1 MRGLVVF
8 DMDGTLLAKR
18 TIDVL
23 ADELNFKQEL
33 LQIDQYSADMYAY
46 QVSIEVARLLE
57 GISASEIIDIFD
69 QIKVRRGAQRL
80 VNFLKK
86 KSFLTAIISDSYTF
100 LIQRLA
106 KKLQIDEF
114 WGNIVEINEGRLTGK
129 LITQPCWRDNDTR
142 CKRHSVCKL
151 NALESIAKKHD
162 IPLEKIIAFG
172 DSESDICMLKHA
184 KIAIGVAPRS
194 IALIKYVDLVVEK
207 DFEESW
213 SDIIRLISKFQLT

>member
-1 MRGLVVF
+1 VRGLAVF
-8 DMDGTLLAKR
+8 DMDGTLLVKR

-33 LQIDQYSADMYAY
+33 LQIDQRSDDKYAY

-57 GISASEIIDIFD
+57 GISATEITDIFD
-69 QIKVRRGAQRL
+69 QIEVRRGARRL
-80 VNFLKK
+80 VNFFKK

-114 WGNIVEINEGRLTGK
+114 WGNIVEINEDRLTGK
-129 LITQPCWRDNDTR
+129 LIMQSCWRDNDSR

-151 NALESIAKKHD
+151 HALESIANKHD
-162 IPLEKIIAFG
+162 IPLDKIVAFG
-172 DSESDICMLKHA
+172 DSEGDICMLKHA
-184 KIAIGVAPRS
+184 KIAIGVAPRG

-207 DFEESW
+207 DFEDSW
-213 SDIIRLISKFQLT
+213 SDIIRIIS